1 MGCKRREWTLD
12 DGSVWNTENLSKLV
26 GITSSSAYYR
36 LNHSS
41 DPNEVLKPKSEVKS
55 SNGLKIY
62 TLDDGSKWTA
72 EEVVKHTG
80 CKKSTVATRLTVYTD
95 PEKVLAPP
103 LSATTIGKTV
113 SETIKKRMFYD
124 PLGHWKLLNMNT

>member
-1 MGCKRREWTLD
+1 MGCKRIEWTLD
-12 DGSVWNTENLSKLV
+12 DGSVWNTDNLSKLI
-26 GITSSSAYYR
+26 GITRSSAYYR
-36 LNHSS
+36 LNRSS
-41 DPNEVLKPKSEVKS
+41 DPNEVFKPKGEVKS
-55 SNGLKIY
+55 SNGLKLY

-95 PEKVLAPP
+95 PKKVLAPP
-103 LSATTIGKTV
+103 FSDSTRCREVSDTTKQ
-113 SETIKKRMFYD
+113 RMFYD